1 MAISDMDQDDI
12 KEIVETDTV
21 KTAILRPEAAKK
33 FNPDME
39 NCTFITVEGLKLAL
53 NGFDELKRRDGSI
66 QASMYIKINTDLGQL
81 LYAVSDHDDANQ
93 ALKEIFPGLVNIA
106 NQTGLQLVDV
116 RAVATEGL
124 GSLKRTKGVT
134 DTGALMEILAEEAKD
149 TRNDQS

>member
-1 MAISDMDQDDI
+1 MAIDDMDQEDI

-33 FNPDME
+33 FNPDLE
-39 NCTFITVEGLKLAL
+39 NCTFITVEGLDLAL

-93 ALKEIFPGLVNIA
+93 ALKEIFPGLVDIA
-106 NQTGLQLVDV
+106 NQAGLQLVDV
-116 RAVATEGL
+116 RAVTAEGV
-124 GSLKRTKGVT
+124 GSLKRAKGVT
-134 DTGALMEILAEEAKD
+134 DTDALMGILAEEAKNTGD
-149 TRNDQS
+149 ER